1 MRSPPHVFTSL
12 SQLKLIS
19 DMFTARKRSLG
30 QGNIFKSVCQEFC
43 SWGGVVSQHALQVV
57 SQHAL
62 QQVCVLSQYALQQGR
77 SAPGGC
83 LVWGVCSWGGA
94 WSRGSAPGGICSQG
108 GGVPGGDPPRQLLL
122 HAVRILLECI
132 LVKNIFLSSLPLL
145 QPKINLNKTAFQ

>member
-1 MRSPPHVFTSL
+1 MCV
-12 SQLKLIS
+12 K
-19 DMFTARKRSLG
+19 
-30 QGNIFKSVCQEFC
+30 NSVHG
-43 SWGGVVSQHALQVV
+43 GGVVSQHALQVV

-145 QPKINLNKTAFQ
+145 QPKINLKQDSIPVECVHLCYTHPDIPTPWTYPPPDIPISTGHTHPTP